1 MDHFRFT
8 TYLPI
13 IDTLQTQLQRRA
25 EVYKNVANKFSFL
38 SDLDLSADQYAQ
50 YSQKLMTEYPEDLD
64 MNLCGQLK
72 QFHCYVRAK
81 LKNGEKTPSLAELH
95 QIIVDDGIQ
104 NAFQNI
110 EIALRIFLTLMITN
124 CTAER
129 SFSQLKR
136 IKNPLRTTLTQEKL
150 ESLALLCIE
159 ADIMRKISFD
169 EVLKEFA
176 MVKTR
181 KKTF

>member
-1 MDHFRFT
+1 
-8 TYLPI
+8 
-13 IDTLQTQLQRRA
+13 
-25 EVYKNVANKFSFL
+25 
-38 SDLDLSADQYAQ
+38 
-50 YSQKLMTEYPEDLD
+50 
-64 MNLCGQLK
+64 
-72 QFHCYVRAK
+72 
-81 LKNGEKTPSLAELH
+81 
-95 QIIVDDGIQ
+95 
-104 NAFQNI
+104 
-110 EIALRIFLTLMITN
+110 MITN

-136 IKNPLRTTLTQEKL
+136 IKNPLRTTLSQDKL

-181 KKTF
+181 KKMF